1 MLEALADHPVIDSFI
16 ILSAACNCII
26 GDEKSDSKSNPT
38 LVCWAS
44 GLFLLIFA
52 AALFCSSCTP
62 KPPGTEELP
71 QGRSQ
76 EIARRTTSGIVRD
89 WLTDYKPF
97 TAHPA
102 IDYYVADSSKIL
114 IIIKTKEGK
123 PMDTLV
129 NQWRGKGLYSAGWH
143 TDRGWVNGPYVY
155 EFHAGDILQR
165 RKPTSIL
172 PMNWSSGESRG
183 CRLTATSASPFRIS
197 A

>member
-1 MLEALADHPVIDSFI
+1 MRNQIASRILLSFV
-16 ILSAACNCII
+16 
-26 GDEKSDSKSNPT
+26 GRPR
-38 LVCWAS
+38 
-44 GLFLLIFA
+44 LFLLIFA
-52 AALFCSSCTP
+52 AALFCSSCTR

-155 EFHAGDILQR
+155 EFHAGDILQTKETYLNFADELEQR
-165 RKPTSIL
+165 RK
-172 PMNWSSGESRG
+172 
-183 CRLTATSASPFRIS
+183 
-197 A
+197 